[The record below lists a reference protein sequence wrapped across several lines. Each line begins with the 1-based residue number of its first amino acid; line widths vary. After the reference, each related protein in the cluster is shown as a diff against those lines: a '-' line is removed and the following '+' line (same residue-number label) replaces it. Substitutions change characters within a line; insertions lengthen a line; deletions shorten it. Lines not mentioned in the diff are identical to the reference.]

1 MRVAKSWSGLSAFGV
16 VCLLWCLCAC
26 GGGTSSAPA
35 ITPPPPPGP
44 SITSLSP
51 ASAAVGVPVAIT
63 GANFG
68 ATQSASTVT
77 FNGTAAAP
85 SSWSATSI
93 MVTVPAGATTGDVVV
108 TVNGVASAGASF
120 TVLQT
125 SAVADFFV
133 ATNGNDTWSGTLPA
147 PNASNSDG
155 PFATLNRARI
165 AVRGVSRSGRTT
177 AITVMVRGGAYYCGT
192 MSASCSP
199 LAFTAADSGTS
210 SVLIV
215 YENYPAETPVIS
227 GGIRVTGWTN
237 TSGNT
242 WAVNLNPAVISY
254 FEALYYNGNRRY
266 RPRTNGGNYLRLAS
280 TNPVSTCGSGTDP
293 CFDRFYYNPGDVD
306 PNWNQLTN
314 QCSPSQTTNCYP
326 PGDILVHVFDKWAV
340 PAFRLDH
347 ADSAT
352 NIAHLR
358 SQNINDER
366 NYGFVGGTAPH
377 RYIVENVAELC
388 CSAQQWFLDRSPGN
402 SWVLNYTVDPSAGEN
417 GPNSDSVV
425 IPQLPN
431 VLAANNLSYV
441 TFSGIT
447 FSHDNFVVPSGAYPA
462 NACGS
467 YLNCA
472 AGAFQGL
479 PDVTA
484 AVSCVNCNSVTF
496 EAVTVSHTSGWG
508 LEVVPATTFS
518 GTVSHDSIQDS
529 AFYDIGSAGAIRLG
543 LTPQPNQPETDANVP
558 QNLLVQNNIVQG
570 VGRIF
575 PGGSDAIWAGI
586 VHDTTITHNDI
597 NDTYHSGIGICV
609 PNANNC
615 IGAANSRGA
624 FNITVSDNHIW
635 NIGQGVTDDMGCIY
649 FATFGATGNQILNNR
664 CHDVTDASSQD
675 ADGYGG
681 NGIYIDGTTYGIT
694 VQNNLVYRVSWVGF
708 LTNYGPQA
716 SGQPP
721 NDVVNNIFAYS
732 RMASVQRSHE
742 VPSGPVLWAN
752 VTNNI
757 FYYDISDQGLGENVV
772 RGCYYCWGHS
782 CAQTFNFDKNTYWHT
797 TGDFGTAGDLFML
810 TDNACSSTSITALS
824 YSTWRASPQSEDPDS
839 VVQDPGFANPN
850 PPYDF
855 SFAGA
860 PPPNFTPLNIPSMGR
875 TSMAIIP
882 PQVPAGFPTASVS
895 SY

>member
-1 MRVAKSWSGLSAFGV
+1 MHVAENRLGLLAFGGIV
-16 VCLLWCLCAC
+16 VVLLLCLCAC
-26 GGGTSSAPA
+26 GGGISTGSPSMVAP
-35 ITPPPPPGP
+35 PP

-51 ASAAVGVPVAIT
+51 ASAAVGAPVTIT
-63 GANFG
+63 GENFG

-77 FNGTAAAP
+77 FNGTAATP
-85 SSWSATSI
+85 ISWSATSI
-93 MVTVPAGATTGDVVV
+93 MVTVPAAATTGDVIV
-108 TVNGVASAGASF
+108 TVNGVPSAGVSF
-120 TVLQT
+120 TALQT
-125 SAVADFFV
+125 PAVADFFV
-133 ATNGNDTWSGTLPA
+133 ATNGNDAWSGTLPA
-147 PNASNSDG
+147 PNANNSDG
-155 PFATLNRARI
+155 PFATLSRARI

-177 AITVMVRGGAYYCGT
+177 AIAVMVRGGAYYCGT
-192 MSASCSP
+192 MSASCST

-210 SVLIV
+210 SVPVV

-237 TSGNT
+237 TGGNAWT
-242 WAVNLNPAVISY
+242 ASLNPAVISH

-266 RPRTNGGNYLRLAS
+266 RPRANGGNYLRLAS

-306 PNWNQLTN
+306 PNWKQLAQ
-314 QCSPSQTTNCYP
+314 QCSGGQTTNCYP
-326 PGDILVHVFDKWAV
+326 PGDILVRVFDKWAV

-347 ADSAT
+347 ADSA
-352 NIAHLR
+352 IAYLR
-358 SQNINDER
+358 SQSINDQR
-366 NYGFVGGTAPH
+366 NYGFIGAAAPH

-388 CSAQQWFLDRSPGN
+388 CSAQQWFLDQFQGSN
-402 SWVLNYTVDPSAGEN
+402 WVLNYVVDANARESD
-417 GPNSDSVV
+417 PNNDSVV
-425 IPQLPN
+425 IPQLTN
-431 VLAANNLSYV
+431 VLAASNLSYV

-447 FSHDNFVVPSGAYPA
+447 FSHGNFVVPSGAYPA
-462 NACGS
+462 Q
-467 YLNCA
+467 NCTDSGNCVA
-472 AGAFQGL
+472 AVFQGL

-484 AVSCVNCNSVTF
+484 AVSCVDCNNVTF

-508 LEVVPATTFS
+508 LEVVPDPAFS
-518 GTVSHDSIQDS
+518 GTVSDDSIQDS
-529 AFYDIGSAGAIRLG
+529 AFFDIGSAGAIRLG
-543 LTPQPNQPETDANVP
+543 LTPQKNQPETDASVP
-558 QNLLVQNNIVQG
+558 QNILVQNNIVQG
-570 VGRIF
+570 VGRMY
-575 PGGSDAIWAGI
+575 PGGSDAIWTGI
-586 VHDTTITHNDI
+586 VHDTTITHNDV
-597 NDTYHSGIGICV
+597 NDTYHSGIGVCV
-609 PNANNC
+609 PDANNC

-624 FNITVSDNHIW
+624 FNITVSNNHIW

-649 FATFGATGNQILNNR
+649 FATFGAVGNRILNNR

-675 ADGYGG
+675 SDGYGG
-681 NGIYIDGTTYGIT
+681 NGIYLDGTTYGIT

-708 LTNYGPQA
+708 LTNEGPQA
-716 SGQPP
+716 GNQP

-824 YSTWRASPQSEDPDS
+824 YSTWRALPQSEDPDS

-875 TSMAIIP
+875 TSTAIIP